1 MERRRWADI
10 SNVRCSILV
19 KIGGYNPIRLFEAI
33 ALVAPAF
40 GITGIR
46 GETHPALLAR
56 F

>member
-1 MERRRWADI
+1 MERTRGEDI
-10 SNVRCSILV
+10 SNVRCPTLV
-19 KIGGYNPIRLFEAI
+19 KIEEYSPIRLFEAI